1 MTPQAQTP
9 SEPMQQK
16 APSPA
21 PDFRMTLD
29 PDSCNIDNQCVSN
42 NIGCIYIVI
51 VDDYF

>member
-21 PDFRMTLD
+21 PDFRMILD
-29 PDSCNIDNQCVSN
+29 SRFV
-42 NIGCIYIVI
+42 
-51 VDDYF
+51 